1 MSKFLDTTAV
11 FEGLP
16 RDISFEA
23 ALAIKAARGDPS
35 AHGWT
40 KQSDGVYVD
49 TTRCAVMPTTSR

>member
-1 MSKFLDTTAV
+1 VSKFLDTTAV

-23 ALAIKAARGDPS
+23 ALAIKAARAARGDPS

-40 KQSDGVYVD
+40 KHG
-49 TTRCAVMPTTSR
+49 